1 MLEIKNKKIHTY
13 INENVLDIEKIIHD
27 YTNYIN
33 TIIRNAHTNLPLEDI
48 EEIILDVYLTLWKN
62 QDKLDIN
69 RNISSYISGIT
80 HNLIKKKYR
89 TYKPSENLD
98 DYENQFSDLSNVE
111 IDYVEAEKNKQ
122 IIENL
127 QKLKKEDQEIFIQ
140 FYYNE
145 KSIKEIAQTLNMSET
160 KVKAKLFRGRRK
172 LKKYFNRKE
181 D

>member
-1 MLEIKNKKIHTY
+1 MLETKNKKISSYLT
-13 INENVLDIEKIIHD
+13 NNTLDIEKVICD

-33 TIIRNAHTNLPLEDI
+33 TIIRNTHVNLPAEDV
-48 EEIILDVYLTLWKN
+48 EEITLDVYLTLWKN
-62 QDKLDIN
+62 QNKLDIN
-69 RNISSYISGIT
+69 KNISSYISGIT

-98 DYENQFSDLSNVE
+98 DYENQFADIIDIE
-111 IDYVEAEKNKQ
+111 INYIESEKNKQ

-145 KSIKEIAQTLNMSET
+145 KSIKEIAQTLSMSET
-160 KVKAKLFRGRRK
+160 KIKAKLFRGRRK